1 MGIDPTATEPLQLAN
16 TGHPAS
22 SDFSLAHAVH
32 SQVNAF
38 GLSWSEMSGRNN
50 GQYASFAW
58 ASA

>member
-22 SDFSLAHAVH
+22 STFTLAHALQ

-38 GLSWSEMSGRNN
+38 GLSWNDTSGQNN
-50 GQYASFAW
+50 GQYAPFSW